1 LIAALEP
8 LVDLPWNLTIVG
20 DHSRHIAAYE
30 LLMTDI
36 KCFHLENRVQVLG
49 TVSKQNLDYLYTHS
63 DVFVLASL
71 FEGYGMVY
79 AEAMAYGLPIIAT
92 TGGAIPDTVPK
103 EAGLLVPSADIPAL
117 TAALKT
123 LIQDPLY
130 RARLSRGALQ
140 AASQQPTWEYAVQQ
154 FITVLARLTLPSA

>member
-1 LIAALEP
+1 
-8 LVDLPWNLTIVG
+8 
-20 DHSRHIAAYE
+20 
-30 LLMTDI
+30 
-36 KCFHLENRVQVLG
+36 
-49 TVSKQNLDYLYTHS
+49 
-63 DVFVLASL
+63 
-71 FEGYGMVY
+71 MVY

-103 EAGLLVPSADIPAL
+103 EAGLLVPPADIPAL

-140 AASQQPTWEYAVQQ
+140 AASQQPTWEHAVQQ
-154 FITVLARLTLPSA
+154 FTAVLDRLTLS